1 MTFEDLAG
9 QSVATLRVQHL
20 ERRNP
25 LAWRCVCTRCDI
37 SQVHVHGRLRNGMAK
52 CSNANCGRTM
62 PKPNLSEADE
72 RALQKAQFEQDR
84 QKTVADEIAAAK
96 AREAAQS
103 KAEAER
109 TELLKSGYLR
119 YWNYVMGQAGDDRPI
134 TMESWQRLGSAGRE
148 KVMER
153 VDKNLPIH
161 FTITEY
167 ESSRTF
173 RPQG

>member
-1 MTFEDLAG
+1 MSFEDLTG

-25 LAWRCVCTRCDI
+25 LAWRCVCTRCDV
-37 SQVHVHGRLRNGMAK
+37 SQVHTHTRLRNDIARCGN
-52 CSNANCGRTM
+52 SGCGRTA
-62 PKPNLSEADE
+62 PKSNISESDE
-72 RALQKAQFEQDR
+72 RALQAAQLEQAR
-84 QKTVADEIAAAK
+84 QQAIANEITEAK
-96 AREAAQS
+96 ARDAAKS
-103 KAEAER
+103 RAEAQR
-109 TELLKSGYLR
+109 IELLKSGYLR

-134 TMESWQRLGSAGRE
+134 TMEAWQRLGSAGRE